1 MKRLLILLVL
11 PVSTGFA
18 MDPPDIEWIVLYGY
32 DFYDVAETSTGN
44 LILAGWRQLNYP
56 RTIFL
61 YSSDGDYI
69 WESSVY
75 PVNLESAAVIE
86 AHDGGFVATGYGL
99 EDTSST
105 QYSLSL
111 YKVST
116 EGDAL
121 WSRLFVLPDGTR
133 GWGNELVLLP
143 DGGFAVCGRKDPLEG
158 MDIAWILRTDSQG
171 DTLWT
176 REWGYTSWA
185 TAVDILYLDDGLT
198 VFAQGNTPS
207 TPGGPHLLRY
217 DMDGNLLWET
227 DFPDWP
233 AYSAQAMC
241 EASDGGLLL
250 MDNYWPRIVHTSY
263 TGEPDWW
270 FWPPGGNQ
278 PYSSSVSTTMD
289 GGILYSGDIR
299 GGPDSRGVCGVIA
312 RFDSHGEDLWHDFIY
327 DSSCKALTSAIQL
340 SQGGYVAT
348 GHAWTSGSGNQGFL
362 IKYAPEL
369 GIGEGSASFSLELS
383 PNPCSSFLSVSFTLP
398 GQGNASVRVYDLS
411 GRLVST
417 VAQGEFPAGSSTV
430 QWSVP
435 GELSSGC
442 YFVQYNSEF
451 GSRTESVALIR

>member
-18 MDPPDIEWIVLYGY
+18 MDPPDIEWIKLYE
-32 DFYDVAETSTGN
+32 DWTRINSVIETS
-44 LILAGWRQLNYP
+44 
-56 RTIFL
+56 
-61 YSSDGDYI
+61 
-69 WESSVY
+69 
-75 PVNLESAAVIE
+75 
-86 AHDGGFVATGYGL
+86 DGGYAVTVSFIGSPIYSFYRLDQEGVLLWGAPVQPNLYAQRAIKVLELADGSFVAG
-99 EDTSST
+99 
-105 QYSLSL
+105 
-111 YKVST
+111 
-116 EGDAL
+116 
-121 WSRLFVLPDGTR
+121 
-133 GWGNELVLLP
+133 GWGRETPETDTALMLAKYDASGNEIWTKLYPGRQRFNSITQLP
-143 DGGFAVCGRKDPLEG
+143 DGGYGICGFIDPPEG

-171 DTLWT
+171 DSLWT

-185 TAVDILYLDDGLT
+185 TAVEILYLDNGLT
-198 VFAQGNTPS
+198 VFAQGKTPS
-207 TPGGPHLLRY
+207 TGYGPHLLRY

-263 TGEPDWW
+263 TGEPEWW

-327 DSSCKALTSAIQL
+327 DHSCDAIYSATQL
-340 SQGGYVAT
+340 SQGGYIAA
-348 GHAWTSGSGNQGFL
+348 GDSYIYGSGYRGFL

-369 GIGEGSASFSLELS
+369 GIGEDPSSLSLELS

-398 GQGNASVRVYDLS
+398 GQGNASVRVYDLG

-417 VAQGEFPAGSSTV
+417 VADSEFPAGSNTV